1 MNIKKK
7 KVMYFQT
14 MITMIIVSLGILLAF
29 TESSNL
35 EYAEGIDYYPNT
47 TLSRAVDSNNTPKTT
62 NVVPVTSI
70 TTTTTVEITTTIVET
85 TTTEIVE
92 EESYEEEEI
101 VYEEEYNDSSGE
113 TYYGTFEGTYY
124 EGGPGTY
131 GASGR
136 DLISG
141 YSIASN
147 LFAQGSIV
155 RIEGSGLDGYYRV
168 DDCGGMAG
176 NVIDFYY
183 QYGDVP
189 GDFYYQGRVSIE
201 VYLVS

>member
-47 TLSRAVDSNNTPKTT
+47 TLSRAVDSNTPKTT

-92 EESYEEEEI
+92 RES
-101 VYEEEYNDSSGE
+101 
-113 TYYGTFEGTYY
+113 
-124 EGGPGTY
+124 
-131 GASGR
+131 
-136 DLISG
+136 
-141 YSIASN
+141 
-147 LFAQGSIV
+147 
-155 RIEGSGLDGYYRV
+155 
-168 DDCGGMAG
+168 
-176 NVIDFYY
+176 
-183 QYGDVP
+183 
-189 GDFYYQGRVSIE
+189 
-201 VYLVS
+201 